1 MCIPMH
7 GLSKPA
13 NKLSRVLLCPPFH
26 GSCTMNAKDD
36 PSSLHPAATDGGW
49 IEKASEAKDLS
60 MVLPHAK
67 QMCHSCSR
75 PKAQPTM
82 PHSCS
87 RRFAAISP
95 KIGAQ
100 KWPVSF
106 HQACCNGLSQWRP
119 LQCRWSDSN
128 KDQLRKA
135 RCRSI
140 SVGHRRVPEPPGPS
154 GRCPISMALQ
164 LNP

>member
-1 MCIPMH
+1 MRKVV
-7 GLSKPA
+7 LSLRWRLQALPPIWKWIFHLHVHPHA
-13 NKLSRVLLCPPFH
+13 WLVEVSQQTQQSLAVSPFH

-36 PSSLHPAATDGGW
+36 PSSSHPAATDGGW

-60 MVLPHAK
+60 RVLPHAK

-75 PKAQPTM
+75 PKAQPAM
-82 PHSCS
+82 QHSCS
-87 RRFAAISP
+87 RRCSHSP
-95 KIGAQ
+95 KKGP

-128 KDQLRKA
+128 KDQLRKPA
-135 RCRSI
+135 A
-140 SVGHRRVPEPPGPS
+140 GQF
-154 GRCPISMALQ
+154 L
-164 LNP
+164 